1 MCLDA
6 IGKLVPTVQGGCTS
20 PNALSTP
27 LWFAAACPILS
38 IDSGCSPVNLTS
50 TASMATIRY
59 NLTKYNYK
67 SWWSWLISSMARRGI
82 LGNDNRLKFEDV
94 VYLLREADFA
104 YGFGFI
110 NMLPSLR
117 LSKTLR
123 NQKEWGFVFSH
134 SLICLSA

>member
-38 IDSGCSPVNLTS
+38 IDSGCSPVKKTS

-82 LGNDNRLKFEDV
+82 LGNDNRLKMLCICFV
-94 VYLLREADFA
+94 RPTLLMVLASSTCCRP
-104 YGFGFI
+104 FGCQ
-110 NMLPSLR
+110 R
-117 LSKTLR
+117 LSEIKKSGVL
-123 NQKEWGFVFSH
+123 FF
-134 SLICLSA
+134 LIH